1 MEELRKQADLPRAD
15 VQGALARWLGELA
28 AGQTEL
34 RDVLD
39 GTFRQLADLLQEWQ
53 TAQATRDA
61 ELRSREATLA
71 ERQIELQRSL
81 QEQHR
86 REQELAHLREQ
97 LEARSAEL
105 DRRHQDLERRA
116 AELERSAAE
125 TRRQLE
131 ATHSLKDLLEQFRT
145 AGPCTAPPSSGESL
159 PAEQAAEYER
169 RIQQL
174 QEQLTEAQRQQEI
187 LETEVEVLRHRAMEW
202 LELLADQRRQ
212 VLEEKACW
220 AQEIRQFRRLIEVL
234 MDRQLEPLPDIH
246 EDQAN
251 ATTPRV
257 ITYEP
262 AEAKRTGT
270 GDAFLDSLS
279 AQFEQLQREFD
290 RRRKS
295 GP

>member
-1 MEELRKQADLPRAD
+1 MEELRKQADLALAD

-34 RDVLD
+34 REVLD

-53 TAQATRDA
+53 TAQTTRDA

-71 ERQIELQRSL
+71 ERQIEIQRSL

-97 LEARSAEL
+97 LESRSAEL
-105 DRRHQDLERRA
+105 ERRHQDLERRA

-131 ATHSLKDLLEQFRT
+131 ATHSLKDLLEQFRA
-145 AGPCTAPPSSGESL
+145 AGPLTTPPASGESL

-174 QEQLTEAQRQQEI
+174 QEQLTEAQRQREI

-212 VLEEKACW
+212 ILEEKACW

-246 EDQAN
+246 EDQTN
-251 ATTPRV
+251 PTTPRV